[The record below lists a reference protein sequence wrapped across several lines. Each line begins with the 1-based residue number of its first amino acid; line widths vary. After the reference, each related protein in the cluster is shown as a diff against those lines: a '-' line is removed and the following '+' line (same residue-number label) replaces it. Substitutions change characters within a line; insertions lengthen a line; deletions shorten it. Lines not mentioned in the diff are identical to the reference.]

1 MKKHV
6 GLLLIIS
13 SLMLASCSSGEV
25 ATSSSKATGLSTESS
40 EVTSHETGLSTEES
54 SEIETSE
61 EESSEIETS
70 AEETSEAEDTSH
82 DTGLST
88 EEDTSAI
95 EETSHDT
102 GLSTEEDTS
111 AIEETSHET
120 GLSTAEDTSATEE
133 TSHETGLST
142 EETSGE
148 GFSKT
153 INYKMHASLNK
164 SIDDYDLSVE
174 YSDSYFDTDAKE
186 YNENLSLLSFAS
198 SVLTGNDKTAYDFY
212 NEMGFGDFISFHY
225 RETPTAST
233 VGYVFA
239 TKDMGDYK
247 LVGVGIRG
255 FDYKSEWANNLLIGH
270 KGNHEG
276 FNERATDIFE
286 MLQVYINDNVK
297 VDSDEPIKIW
307 ISGYSRAGA
316 ISISLADKI
325 MRSEDF
331 EIAQEDLFV
340 YTFESPSSIDVENLA
355 AYKNVHNIYNAADI
369 VTYVPP
375 VVYGLGRSGVDYE
388 IYVPNLYEV
397 LAEFDPDMG
406 MEQFKPF
413 QVGLWEINNSIDLCE
428 MISYY
433 VFSNPDTAEEYSA
446 ATRTD
451 YVNHYQDGF
460 TYMLDLIWKLSSST
474 LNALVEDL
482 KGQGFNILSLLSSG
496 QALATYLMPFLD
508 SDGISYDEKLLTEAC
523 QDLVDALINLFM
535 PVFALYLSE
544 DYRPA
549 LISTISMHFP
559 EVTYALLLN
568 AHRK

>member
-1 MKKHV
+1 
-6 GLLLIIS
+6 
-13 SLMLASCSSGEV
+13 
-25 ATSSSKATGLSTESS
+25 
-40 EVTSHETGLSTEES
+40 
-54 SEIETSE
+54 
-61 EESSEIETS
+61 
-70 AEETSEAEDTSH
+70 
-82 DTGLST
+82 
-88 EEDTSAI
+88 
-95 EETSHDT
+95 
-102 GLSTEEDTS
+102 
-111 AIEETSHET
+111 
-120 GLSTAEDTSATEE
+120 
-133 TSHETGLST
+133 
-142 EETSGE
+142 
-148 GFSKT
+148 
-153 INYKMHASLNK
+153 MHASLNK

-198 SVLTGNDKTAYDFY
+198 SVLTRNDKTAYDFY
-212 NEMGFGDFISFHY
+212 NEMGFSDFISFNY

-233 VGYVFA
+233 VGYLFA

-270 KGNHEG
+270 EGNHEG
-276 FNERATDIFE
+276 FNERANDIFE
-286 MLQVYINDNVK
+286 MLQFYINDNVK

-340 YTFESPSSIDVENLA
+340 YTFESPSSIAVENLA
-355 AYKNVHNIYNAADI
+355 AYQNVHNIYNAADI

-375 VVYGLGRSGVDYE
+375 VVYELGRSGVDYE

-406 MEQFKPF
+406 MEQFEPF
-413 QVGLWEINNSIDLCE
+413 QVGLWKINNSIDLCE

-433 VFSNPDTAEEYSA
+433 VFSNPETKEEYSA

-460 TYMLDLIWKLSSST
+460 TYMLDLVWKLSSST

-482 KGQGFNILSLLSSG
+482 KGQGLNILSLLSSG

-508 SDGISYDEKLLTEAC
+508 LDGISYDEKLLTEAC

-535 PVFALYLSE
+535 PVFALYLNE

-568 AHRK
+568 AHKK